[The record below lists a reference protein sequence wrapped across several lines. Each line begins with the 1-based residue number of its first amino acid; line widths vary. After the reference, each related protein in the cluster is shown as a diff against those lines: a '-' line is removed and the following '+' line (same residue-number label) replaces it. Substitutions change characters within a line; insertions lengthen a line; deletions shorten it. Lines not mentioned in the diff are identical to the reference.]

1 MPQTVITLR
10 GPTASGKTDLA
21 ISLIK
26 ELPLEII
33 SVDSVMVYRGLDI
46 GSAKPNQQIL
56 DQYPHHLINIS
67 DPDNNYSLGKFFK
80 DVNKAIRLIT
90 ENKKIPIL
98 VGGTMMYFNILSKG
112 LSNLPSS
119 DDEIRKK
126 IEHQAEV
133 MGWPELHK
141 KLSEVDPIS
150 ATKIKPNDKQRVQRA
165 LEVIELT
172 GKPLSEFFKDQQ
184 HTEDYN
190 FFNISLFA
198 TNRDRLYQ
206 RINSRFSKMLNDGL
220 VDEVNG
226 LLESTNLRSSNNSMK
241 SIGYREI
248 CAFLDNKLSLKEAE
262 QNATM
267 ATRRLAKRQITW
279 LRSLKD
285 HNSYDILENNLI
297 QKIQDLIY
305 QEFKL

>member
-1 MPQTVITLR
+1 MSQTVITLR

-26 ELPLEII
+26 KLPLEIV

-56 DQYPHHLINIS
+56 DQYPHHLVNIS
-67 DPDNNYSLGKFFK
+67 DPENDYSLGKFFK
-80 DVNKAIRLIT
+80 DVNKAIQLIT

-119 DDEIRKK
+119 DLDIRNRL
-126 IEHQAEV
+126 EHQAEL

-141 KLSEVDPIS
+141 QLSEIDPRS
-150 ATKIKPNDKQRVQRA
+150 ATKIKPNDKQRIQRA
-165 LEVIELT
+165 LEVFELT
-172 GKPLSEFFKDQQ
+172 GKPLSEFFKDQKN
-184 HTEDYN
+184 TKNYN
-190 FFNISLFA
+190 FFNICLLP

-206 RINSRFSKMLNDGL
+206 RINSRFTKMLNDGL
-220 VDEVNG
+220 VDEVKN
-226 LLESTNLRSSNNSMK
+226 LLASSNLSPSNNSMK

-248 CAFLDNKLSLKEAE
+248 CAFIESKTTLEVAE

-279 LRSLKD
+279 LRSLKSQ
-285 HNSYDILENNLI
+285 NSYDIFEKNLV
-297 QKIQDLIY
+297 QKISDLIS

>member
-1 MPQTVITLR
+1 MSQTVITLR

-26 ELPLEII
+26 ELPLEIV

-80 DVNKAIRLIT
+80 DVNKAIQIIT

-98 VGGTMMYFNILSKG
+98 VGGTMMYFNILTKG

-126 IEHQAEV
+126 IEDQAEV

-150 ATKIKPNDKQRVQRA
+150 AAKIKPNDKQRIQRA

-184 HTEDYN
+184 NTEDYN

-198 TNRDRLYQ
+198 TNRDHLYQ
-206 RINSRFSKMLNDGL
+206 RINSRFSEMLNDGL
-220 VDEVNG
+220 VDEVKS

-262 QNATM
+262 KNATM

-285 HNSYDILENNLI
+285 HNSYDILEKNLI
-297 QKIQDLIY
+297 QKIQDLIC

>member
-1 MPQTVITLR
+1 MSQTVITLR

-26 ELPLEII
+26 KLPLEIV

-56 DQYPHHLINIS
+56 DQYPHHLVNIS
-67 DPDNNYSLGKFFK
+67 DPENDYSLGKFFK
-80 DVNKAIRLIT
+80 DVTKAIQLIT
-90 ENKKIPIL
+90 QNKKIPIL

-119 DDEIRKK
+119 DLDIRNRL
-126 IEHQAEV
+126 EHQAEL

-141 KLSEVDPIS
+141 QLSEIDPRS
-150 ATKIKPNDKQRVQRA
+150 ATKIKPNDKQRIQRA
-165 LEVIELT
+165 LEVFELT
-172 GKPLSEFFKDQQ
+172 GKPLSEFFKDQKN
-184 HTEDYN
+184 TKNYN
-190 FFNISLFA
+190 FFNICLLP

-206 RINSRFSKMLNDGL
+206 RINSRFTKMLNDGL
-220 VDEVNG
+220 VDEVKN
-226 LLESTNLRSSNNSMK
+226 LLASSNLSPSNNSMK

-248 CAFLDNKLSLKEAE
+248 CAYINNKTTLEIAE

-279 LRSLKD
+279 LRSIKSQ
-285 HNSYDILENNLI
+285 NSYDIFEKNLV
-297 QKIQDLIY
+297 QKISDLIS

>member
-1 MPQTVITLR
+1 MSQTVITLR

-26 ELPLEII
+26 KLPLEIV

-56 DQYPHHLINIS
+56 DQYPHHLVNIS
-67 DPDNNYSLGKFFK
+67 DPENDYSLGKFFK
-80 DVNKAIRLIT
+80 DVTKAIQLIT
-90 ENKKIPIL
+90 QNKKIPIL

-119 DDEIRKK
+119 DLDIRKR
-126 IEHQAEV
+126 IEHQAEQ

-141 KLSEVDPIS
+141 KLSEVDPRS
-150 ATKIKPNDKQRVQRA
+150 ATKIKPNDKQRIQRA
-165 LEVIELT
+165 LEVFELT
-172 GKPLSEFFKDQQ
+172 GKPLSEFFKNQKN
-184 HTEDYN
+184 TKNYN
-190 FFNISLFA
+190 FFNVCLFP
-198 TNRDRLYQ
+198 TNRDYLYQ
-206 RINSRFSKMLNDGL
+206 RINSRFSQMLSDGL
-220 VDEVNG
+220 VDEVKN
-226 LLESTNLRSSNNSMK
+226 LLASSNLSPSNNSMK

-248 CAFLDNKLSLKEAE
+248 CAFIESKTTLEVAE

-279 LRSLKD
+279 LRSIKSQ
-285 HNSYDILENNLI
+285 NSYDIFEKNLV
-297 QKIQDLIY
+297 QKISDLIS

>member
-1 MPQTVITLR
+1 MSQTVITLR

-26 ELPLEII
+26 ELPLEIV

-80 DVNKAIRLIT
+80 DVNKAIQIIT

-98 VGGTMMYFNILSKG
+98 VGGTMMYFNILTKG

-126 IEHQAEV
+126 IEDQAEV

-150 ATKIKPNDKQRVQRA
+150 AAKIKPNDKQRIQRA

-184 HTEDYN
+184 NTEDYN

-198 TNRDRLYQ
+198 TNRDHLYQ
-206 RINSRFSKMLNDGL
+206 RINSRFSEMLNDGL
-220 VDEVNG
+220 VDEVKS
-226 LLESTNLRSSNNSMK
+226 LLQSTNLRSSNNSMK

-262 QNATM
+262 KNATM

-285 HNSYDILENNLI
+285 HNSYDILEKNLI
-297 QKIQDLIY
+297 QKIQDLIC

>member
-1 MPQTVITLR
+1 MSQTVITLR

-80 DVNKAIRLIT
+80 DVNKAIRIIA

-150 ATKIKPNDKQRVQRA
+150 ATKIKPNDKQRIQRA

-184 HTEDYN
+184 HTKDYN

-220 VDEVNG
+220 VDEVKG
-226 LLESTNLRSSNNSMK
+226 LLESTNISSSNNSMK

>member
-1 MPQTVITLR
+1 MSQTVITLR

-26 ELPLEII
+26 KLPLEIV

-56 DQYPHHLINIS
+56 NQYPHHLVNIS
-67 DPDNNYSLGKFFK
+67 DPENDYSLGKFFK
-80 DVNKAIRLIT
+80 DVNKAIQLIT

-119 DDEIRKK
+119 DLDIRNRL
-126 IEHQAEV
+126 EHKAEL

-141 KLSEVDPIS
+141 QLSEIDPIS
-150 ATKIKPNDKQRVQRA
+150 ATKIKPNDKQRIQRA
-165 LEVIELT
+165 LEVFELT
-172 GKPLSEFFKDQQ
+172 GKPLSEFFKDQKN
-184 HTEDYN
+184 TKNYN
-190 FFNISLFA
+190 FFNICLLP

-206 RINSRFSKMLNDGL
+206 RINSRFTKMLSDGL
-220 VDEVNG
+220 VDEVKN
-226 LLESTNLRSSNNSMK
+226 LLASSNLSPSNNSMK

-248 CAFLDNKLSLKEAE
+248 CAFIESKTTLEVAE
-262 QNATM
+262 QQATM

-279 LRSLKD
+279 LRSLKRQ
-285 HNSYDILENNLI
+285 NSYDIFEKNLV
-297 QKIQDLIY
+297 QKISDLIS

>member
-1 MPQTVITLR
+1 MSQTVITLR

-46 GSAKPNQQIL
+46 GSAKPNQQTL

-80 DVNKAIRLIT
+80 DVNKAIRIIA

-150 ATKIKPNDKQRVQRA
+150 ATKIKPNDKQRIQRA

-184 HTEDYN
+184 HIQDYN

-198 TNRDRLYQ
+198 TNRDHLYQ

-220 VDEVNG
+220 VDEVKG
-226 LLESTNLRSSNNSMK
+226 LLESTNISSSNNSMK

>member
-1 MPQTVITLR
+1 MSQTVITLR

-46 GSAKPNQQIL
+46 GSAKPNQQTL

-80 DVNKAIRLIT
+80 DVNKAIRIIA

-150 ATKIKPNDKQRVQRA
+150 ATKIKPNDKQRIQRA

-184 HTEDYN
+184 HIKDYN

-220 VDEVNG
+220 VDEVKG
-226 LLESTNLRSSNNSMK
+226 LLESTNISSSNNSMK

>member
-1 MPQTVITLR
+1 MSQTVITLR

-26 ELPLEII
+26 ELPLEIV

-80 DVNKAIRLIT
+80 DVNKAIRIIT

-98 VGGTMMYFNILSKG
+98 VGGTMMYFNILTKG

-119 DDEIRKK
+119 DNEIRKK

-150 ATKIKPNDKQRVQRA
+150 AAKIKPNDKQRIQRA

-184 HTEDYN
+184 NTEDYN

-198 TNRDRLYQ
+198 TNRDHLYQ
-206 RINSRFSKMLNDGL
+206 RINSRFSEMLNDGL
-220 VDEVNG
+220 VDEVKS

-262 QNATM
+262 KNATM

-285 HNSYDILENNLI
+285 HNSYDILEKNLI
-297 QKIQDLIY
+297 QKIQDLIC

>member
-1 MPQTVITLR
+1 MSQTVITLR

-26 ELPLEII
+26 ELPLEIV

-80 DVNKAIRLIT
+80 DVNKAIQIIA

-98 VGGTMMYFNILSKG
+98 VGGTMMYFNILTKG

-126 IEHQAEV
+126 IEDQAEV

-150 ATKIKPNDKQRVQRA
+150 AAKIKPNDKQRIQRA

-184 HTEDYN
+184 NTEDYN

-198 TNRDRLYQ
+198 TNRDHLYQ
-206 RINSRFSKMLNDGL
+206 RINSRFSEMLNDGL
-220 VDEVNG
+220 VDEVKS
-226 LLESTNLRSSNNSMK
+226 LLQSTNLRSSNNSMK

-262 QNATM
+262 KNATM

-285 HNSYDILENNLI
+285 HNSYDILEKNLI
-297 QKIQDLIY
+297 QKIQDLIC

>member
-1 MPQTVITLR
+1 MPQKVITLR

-26 ELPLEII
+26 ELPLEIV

-285 HNSYDILENNLI
+285 HNSYDILEKNLI
-297 QKIQDLIY
+297 QKIHDLIC

>member
-1 MPQTVITLR
+1 MSQTVITLR

-26 ELPLEII
+26 ELPLEIV

-80 DVNKAIRLIT
+80 DVNKAIQIIA

-126 IEHQAEV
+126 IEDQAEV

-150 ATKIKPNDKQRVQRA
+150 AAKIKPNDKQRIQRA

-184 HTEDYN
+184 NTEDYN

-198 TNRDRLYQ
+198 TNRDHLYQ
-206 RINSRFSKMLNDGL
+206 RINSRFSEMLNDGL
-220 VDEVNG
+220 VDEVKS

-262 QNATM
+262 KNATM

-285 HNSYDILENNLI
+285 HNSYDILEKNLI
-297 QKIQDLIY
+297 QKIQDLIC

>member
-1 MPQTVITLR
+1 MSQTVITLR

-26 ELPLEII
+26 KLPLEIV

-56 DQYPHHLINIS
+56 DQYPHHLVNIS
-67 DPDNNYSLGKFFK
+67 DPENDYSLGKFFK
-80 DVNKAIRLIT
+80 DVNKAIQLIT

-119 DDEIRKK
+119 DLDIRNRL
-126 IEHQAEV
+126 EHKAEL

-141 KLSEVDPIS
+141 HLLEVDPIS
-150 ATKIKPNDKQRVQRA
+150 ATKIKPNDKQRIQRA
-165 LEVIELT
+165 LEVFELT
-172 GKPLSEFFKDQQ
+172 GKPLSEFFKDQKN
-184 HTEDYN
+184 TKNYN
-190 FFNISLFA
+190 FFNICLLP

-206 RINSRFSKMLNDGL
+206 RINSRFTKMLNDGL
-220 VDEVNG
+220 VDEVKN
-226 LLESTNLRSSNNSMK
+226 LLASSNLSPSNNSMK

-248 CAFLDNKLSLKEAE
+248 CAFIENKTTLEVAE
-262 QNATM
+262 QQATM

-279 LRSLKD
+279 LRSLKRQ
-285 HNSYDILENNLI
+285 NSYDIFEKNLV
-297 QKIQDLIY
+297 QKISDLIS

>member
-1 MPQTVITLR
+1 MSQTVITLR

-26 ELPLEII
+26 KLPLEIV

-56 DQYPHHLINIS
+56 DQYPHHLVNIS
-67 DPDNNYSLGKFFK
+67 DPENDYSLGKFFK
-80 DVNKAIRLIT
+80 DVNKAIQLIT

-119 DDEIRKK
+119 DLDIRNRL
-126 IEHQAEV
+126 EHQAEL

-141 KLSEVDPIS
+141 QLSEVDPIS
-150 ATKIKPNDKQRVQRA
+150 ATKIKPNDKQRIQRA
-165 LEVIELT
+165 LEVFELT
-172 GKPLSEFFKDQQ
+172 GKPLSEFFKDQKN
-184 HTEDYN
+184 TKNYN
-190 FFNISLFA
+190 FFNICLLP

-206 RINSRFSKMLNDGL
+206 RINSRFTKMLNDGL
-220 VDEVNG
+220 VDEVKN
-226 LLESTNLRSSNNSMK
+226 LLASSNLSPSNNSMK

-248 CAFLDNKLSLKEAE
+248 CAFIESKTTLEVAE
-262 QNATM
+262 QQATM

-279 LRSLKD
+279 LRSLKRQ
-285 HNSYDILENNLI
+285 NSYDIFEKNLVK
-297 QKIQDLIY
+297 KIHEQIS

>member
-1 MPQTVITLR
+1 MSQTVITLR

-26 ELPLEII
+26 ELPLEIV

-80 DVNKAIRLIT
+80 DVNKAIRIIT

-98 VGGTMMYFNILSKG
+98 VGGTMMYFNILTKG

-126 IEHQAEV
+126 IEDQAEV

-150 ATKIKPNDKQRVQRA
+150 AAKIKPNDKQRIQRA

-184 HTEDYN
+184 NTEDYN

-198 TNRDRLYQ
+198 TNRDHLYQ
-206 RINSRFSKMLNDGL
+206 RINSRFSEMLNDGL
-220 VDEVNG
+220 VDEVKR

-262 QNATM
+262 KNATM

-285 HNSYDILENNLI
+285 HNSYDILEKNLI
-297 QKIQDLIY
+297 QKIQDLIC

>member
-1 MPQTVITLR
+1 MSQTVITLR

-26 ELPLEII
+26 ELPLEIV
-33 SVDSVMVYRGLDI
+33 SVDSVMVYRGLNI
-46 GSAKPNQQIL
+46 GSAKPDQQIL

-80 DVNKAIRLIT
+80 DVNKAIRIIT

-98 VGGTMMYFNILSKG
+98 VGGTMMYYNILSKG

-126 IEHQAEV
+126 IEHQAEEI
-133 MGWPELHK
+133 GWPKLHK
-141 KLSEVDPIS
+141 KLSEIDPIS
-150 ATKIKPNDKQRVQRA
+150 ATKIKPNDKQRIQRA
-165 LEVIELT
+165 LEVFELT
-172 GKPLSEFFKDQQ
+172 GKPLSEFFNDKDNN
-184 HTEDYN
+184 ENYN
-190 FFNISLFA
+190 FFNISLFP

-206 RINSRFSKMLNDGL
+206 RINSRFSKMLSDGL
-220 VDEVNG
+220 VDEVKS
-226 LLESTNLRSSNNSMK
+226 LLASTNLSSSNNSMK

-248 CAFLDNKLSLKEAE
+248 CAYINNKTTLEIAE

-279 LRSLKD
+279 LRSLKS
-285 HNSYDILENNLI
+285 HHSYDIFEKNLN
-297 QKIQDLIY
+297 QKIQDLIF

>member
-1 MPQTVITLR
+1 MSQTVITLR

-26 ELPLEII
+26 ELPLEIV

-80 DVNKAIRLIT
+80 DVNKAIQIIA

-98 VGGTMMYFNILSKG
+98 VGGTMMYFNILTKG

-119 DDEIRKK
+119 DNEIRKK

-150 ATKIKPNDKQRVQRA
+150 AAKIKPNDKQRIQRA

-184 HTEDYN
+184 NTEDYN

-198 TNRDRLYQ
+198 TNRDHLYQ
-206 RINSRFSKMLNDGL
+206 RINSRFSEMLNDGL
-220 VDEVNG
+220 VDEVKS

-262 QNATM
+262 KNATM

-285 HNSYDILENNLI
+285 HNSYDILEKNLI
-297 QKIQDLIY
+297 QKIQDLIC

>member
-1 MPQTVITLR
+1 MSQTVITLR

-26 ELPLEII
+26 ELPLEIV

-67 DPDNNYSLGKFFK
+67 DPDSNYSLGKFFK
-80 DVNKAIRLIT
+80 DVNKAIQIIT

-150 ATKIKPNDKQRVQRA
+150 AAKIKPNDRQRIQRA

-184 HTEDYN
+184 NTEDYN

-198 TNRDRLYQ
+198 INRDHLYQ
-206 RINSRFSKMLNDGL
+206 RINSRFSEMLNDGL
-220 VDEVNG
+220 VDEVKG

-262 QNATM
+262 KNATM

-285 HNSYDILENNLI
+285 HNSYDILEKNLI
-297 QKIQDLIY
+297 QKIQDLIC

>member
-1 MPQTVITLR
+1 MSQTVITLR

-26 ELPLEII
+26 ELPLEIV

-172 GKPLSEFFKDQQ
+172 GKPLSEFFKDQL

-220 VDEVNG
+220 VDEVKG

-279 LRSLKD
+279 LRSIKD
-285 HNSYDILENNLI
+285 HNSYDIFEKNLI
-297 QKIQDLIY
+297 QKIQDLIC

>member
-1 MPQTVITLR
+1 MSQTVITLR

-26 ELPLEII
+26 KLPLEIV

-56 DQYPHHLINIS
+56 NQYPHHLVNIS
-67 DPDNNYSLGKFFK
+67 DPENDYSLGKFFK
-80 DVNKAIRLIT
+80 DVNKAIQLIT

-119 DDEIRKK
+119 DLDIRNRL
-126 IEHQAEV
+126 EHKAEL
-133 MGWPELHK
+133 MGWPGLHK
-141 KLSEVDPIS
+141 QLLEVDPIS
-150 ATKIKPNDKQRVQRA
+150 ATKIKPNDKQRIQRA
-165 LEVIELT
+165 LEVFELT
-172 GKPLSEFFKDQQ
+172 GKPLSEFFKDQKN
-184 HTEDYN
+184 TKNYN
-190 FFNISLFA
+190 FFNICLLP

-206 RINSRFSKMLNDGL
+206 RINSRFTKMLNDGL
-220 VDEVNG
+220 VDEVKN
-226 LLESTNLRSSNNSMK
+226 LLASSNLSPSNNSMK

-248 CAFLDNKLSLKEAE
+248 CAFIESKTTLEVAE
-262 QNATM
+262 QQATM

-279 LRSLKD
+279 LRSLKRQ
-285 HNSYDILENNLI
+285 NSYDIFEKNLVK
-297 QKIQDLIY
+297 KIHEQIS

>member
-1 MPQTVITLR
+1 MSQTVITLR

-26 ELPLEII
+26 KLPLEIV

-56 DQYPHHLINIS
+56 DQYPHHLVNIS
-67 DPDNNYSLGKFFK
+67 DPENDYSLGKFFK
-80 DVNKAIRLIT
+80 DVNKAIQLIT

-119 DDEIRKK
+119 DLDIRNRL
-126 IEHQAEV
+126 EHQAEL

-141 KLSEVDPIS
+141 QLLEVDPIS
-150 ATKIKPNDKQRVQRA
+150 ATKIKPNDKQRIQRA
-165 LEVIELT
+165 LEVFELT
-172 GKPLSEFFKDQQ
+172 GKPLSEFFKDQKN
-184 HTEDYN
+184 TKNYN
-190 FFNISLFA
+190 FFNICLLP

-206 RINSRFSKMLNDGL
+206 RINSRFTKMLNDGL
-220 VDEVNG
+220 VDEVKN
-226 LLESTNLRSSNNSMK
+226 LLASSNISPSNNSMK

-248 CAFLDNKLSLKEAE
+248 CAFIENKTTLEVAE
-262 QNATM
+262 QQATM

-279 LRSLKD
+279 LRSLKRQ
-285 HNSYDILENNLI
+285 NSYDIFEKNLV
-297 QKIQDLIY
+297 QKISDLIS

>member
-1 MPQTVITLR
+1 MSQTVITLR

-26 ELPLEII
+26 ELPLEIV

-80 DVNKAIRLIT
+80 DVNKAIRIIT

-98 VGGTMMYFNILSKG
+98 VGGTMMYFNILTKG

-119 DDEIRKK
+119 DNEIRKK

-150 ATKIKPNDKQRVQRA
+150 AAKIKPNDKQRIQRA

-184 HTEDYN
+184 NTEDYN

-198 TNRDRLYQ
+198 TNRDHLYQ
-206 RINSRFSKMLNDGL
+206 RINSRFSEMLNDGL
-220 VDEVNG
+220 VDEVKR

-262 QNATM
+262 KNATM

-285 HNSYDILENNLI
+285 HNSYDILEKNLI
-297 QKIQDLIY
+297 QKIQDLIC
-305 QEFKL
+305 QEFNL

>member
-1 MPQTVITLR
+1 MSQTVITLR
-10 GPTASGKTDLA
+10 GPTASGKTDIA

-26 ELPLEII
+26 QLPIEIV
-33 SVDSVMVYRGLDI
+33 SVDSVMVYRGLNI
-46 GSAKPNQQIL
+46 GSAKPNDQIL
-56 DQYPHHLINIS
+56 DQFPHHLINIS
-67 DPDNNYSLGKFFK
+67 DPENNYSLGKFFK
-80 DVNKAIRLIT
+80 DVNTAIQVII
-90 ENKKIPIL
+90 EKKKIPFL

-133 MGWPELHK
+133 LGWPELHK
-141 KLSEVDPIS
+141 KLSEVDPLS
-150 ATKIKPNDKQRVQRA
+150 ATKIKPNDKQRIQRA

-172 GKPLSEFFKDQQ
+172 GKPLSKFFKDKKN
-184 HTEDYN
+184 TDDYN

-198 TNRDRLYQ
+198 NNRDRLYQ
-206 RINSRFSKMLNDGL
+206 RINSRFSEMLNDGL
-220 VDEVNG
+220 VDEVKG
-226 LLESTNLRSSNNSMK
+226 LLESTNLSSSNNSMK

-248 CAFLDNKLSLKEAE
+248 CVFLENKSTLKEAE
-262 QNATM
+262 HNASM

-279 LRSLKD
+279 LRSIKD
-285 HNSYDILENNLI
+285 HNSYDIFEKNLI
-297 QKIQDLIY
+297 QKIQDLIS

>member
-1 MPQTVITLR
+1 MSQTVITLR

-26 ELPLEII
+26 KLPLEIV

-56 DQYPHHLINIS
+56 DQYPHHLVNIS
-67 DPDNNYSLGKFFK
+67 DPENDYSLGKFFK
-80 DVNKAIRLIT
+80 DVNKAIQLIT

-119 DDEIRKK
+119 DLDIRNRL
-126 IEHQAEV
+126 EHKAEL
-133 MGWPELHK
+133 MGWPGLHK
-141 KLSEVDPIS
+141 QLLEVDPIS
-150 ATKIKPNDKQRVQRA
+150 ATKIKPNDKQRIQRA
-165 LEVIELT
+165 LEVFELT
-172 GKPLSEFFKDQQ
+172 GKPLSEFFKDQKN
-184 HTEDYN
+184 TKNYN
-190 FFNISLFA
+190 FFNICLLP

-206 RINSRFSKMLNDGL
+206 RINSRFTKMLNDGL
-220 VDEVNG
+220 VDEVKN
-226 LLESTNLRSSNNSMK
+226 LLASSNLSPSNNSMK

-248 CAFLDNKLSLKEAE
+248 CAFIENKTTLEVAE
-262 QNATM
+262 QQATM

-279 LRSLKD
+279 LRSLKRQ
-285 HNSYDILENNLI
+285 NSYDIFEKNLVK
-297 QKIQDLIY
+297 KIHEQIS

>member
-1 MPQTVITLR
+1 MSQTVITLR
-10 GPTASGKTDLA
+10 GPTASGKTELA

-26 ELPLEII
+26 ELPLEIV

-80 DVNKAIRLIT
+80 DVNKAIRIIT

-98 VGGTMMYFNILSKG
+98 VGGTMMYFNILTKG

-119 DDEIRKK
+119 DNEIRKK

-150 ATKIKPNDKQRVQRA
+150 AAKIKPNDKQRIQRA

-184 HTEDYN
+184 NTEDYN

-198 TNRDRLYQ
+198 TNRDHLYQ
-206 RINSRFSKMLNDGL
+206 RINSRFSEMLNDGL
-220 VDEVNG
+220 VDEVKR

-262 QNATM
+262 KNATM

-285 HNSYDILENNLI
+285 HNSYDILEKNLI
-297 QKIQDLIY
+297 QKIQDLIC

>member
-1 MPQTVITLR
+1 MSQTVITLR

-46 GSAKPNQQIL
+46 GSAKPNQQTL

-80 DVNKAIRLIT
+80 DVNKAIRIVA

-141 KLSEVDPIS
+141 KLSDVDPLS
-150 ATKIKPNDKQRVQRA
+150 AAKIKPNDKQRIQRA

-184 HTEDYN
+184 HIKDYN

-206 RINSRFSKMLNDGL
+206 RINSRFSEMLNDGL
-220 VDEVNG
+220 VDEVKG
-226 LLESTNLRSSNNSMK
+226 LLESTNLNSSNNSMK

-248 CAFLDNKLSLKEAE
+248 CVFLENKLSLKEAE
-262 QNATM
+262 HNATM

-285 HNSYDILENNLI
+285 HNSYDILEKNLI
-297 QKIQDLIY
+297 QKIHDLIC

>member
-1 MPQTVITLR
+1 MSQTVITLR

-46 GSAKPNQQIL
+46 GSAKPNQQTL

-80 DVNKAIRLIT
+80 DVNKAIRIIA

-150 ATKIKPNDKQRVQRA
+150 ATKIKPNDKQRIQRA

-172 GKPLSEFFKDQQ
+172 GKPLSKFFKDQQ
-184 HTEDYN
+184 YTKDYN

-220 VDEVNG
+220 VDEVKG
-226 LLESTNLRSSNNSMK
+226 LLESTNISSSNNSMK

>member
-1 MPQTVITLR
+1 MSQTVITLR

-26 ELPLEII
+26 KLPLEIV

-56 DQYPHHLINIS
+56 DQYPHHLVNIS
-67 DPDNNYSLGKFFK
+67 NPENDYSLGKFFK
-80 DVNKAIRLIT
+80 DVNKAIQLIT

-119 DDEIRKK
+119 DLDIRNRL
-126 IEHQAEV
+126 EHQAEL

-141 KLSEVDPIS
+141 QLSEIDPRS
-150 ATKIKPNDKQRVQRA
+150 ATKIKPNDKQRIQRA
-165 LEVIELT
+165 LEVFELT
-172 GKPLSEFFKDQQ
+172 GKPLSEFFKDQKN
-184 HTEDYN
+184 TKNYN
-190 FFNISLFA
+190 FFNICLLP

-206 RINSRFSKMLNDGL
+206 RINSRFTKMLSDGL
-220 VDEVNG
+220 VDEVKN
-226 LLESTNLRSSNNSMK
+226 LLASSNISPSNNSMK

-248 CAFLDNKLSLKEAE
+248 CAFIENKTTLEVAE
-262 QNATM
+262 QQATM

-279 LRSLKD
+279 LRSLKRQ
-285 HNSYDILENNLI
+285 NSYDIFEKNLVK
-297 QKIQDLIY
+297 KIHEQIS

>member
-1 MPQTVITLR
+1 MSQTVITLR

-26 ELPLEII
+26 KLPLEIV

-56 DQYPHHLINIS
+56 NQYPHHLVNIS
-67 DPDNNYSLGKFFK
+67 DPENDYSLGKFFK
-80 DVNKAIRLIT
+80 DVNKAIQLIT

-119 DDEIRKK
+119 DLDIRNRL
-126 IEHQAEV
+126 EHQAEL

-141 KLSEVDPIS
+141 QLSEVDPRS
-150 ATKIKPNDKQRVQRA
+150 ATKIKPNDKQRIQRA
-165 LEVIELT
+165 LEVFELT
-172 GKPLSEFFKDQQ
+172 GKPLSEFFKDQKN
-184 HTEDYN
+184 TKNYN
-190 FFNISLFA
+190 FFNICLLP

-206 RINSRFSKMLNDGL
+206 RINSRFTKMLSDGL
-220 VDEVNG
+220 VDEVKN
-226 LLESTNLRSSNNSMK
+226 LLASSNLSPSNNSMK

-248 CAFLDNKLSLKEAE
+248 CAFIENKTTLEVAE
-262 QNATM
+262 QQATM

-279 LRSLKD
+279 LRSLKRQ
-285 HNSYDILENNLI
+285 NSYDIFEKNLV
-297 QKIQDLIY
+297 QKISDLIS

>member
-1 MPQTVITLR
+1 MSQTVITLR

-46 GSAKPNQQIL
+46 GSAKPNQQTL

-80 DVNKAIRLIT
+80 DVNKAIRIIA

-150 ATKIKPNDKQRVQRA
+150 ATKIKPNDKQRIQRA

-184 HTEDYN
+184 YTKDYN

-220 VDEVNG
+220 VDEVKG
-226 LLESTNLRSSNNSMK
+226 LLESTNISSSNNSMK

>member
-1 MPQTVITLR
+1 MSQTVITLR

-80 DVNKAIRLIT
+80 DVNKAIRIIA

-150 ATKIKPNDKQRVQRA
+150 ATKIKPNDKQRIQRA

-184 HTEDYN
+184 HIKDYN

-220 VDEVNG
+220 VDEVKG
-226 LLESTNLRSSNNSMK
+226 LLESTNISSSNNSMK

>member
-1 MPQTVITLR
+1 MSQTVITLR

-26 ELPLEII
+26 ELPLEIV

-80 DVNKAIRLIT
+80 DVNKAIRIIT

-98 VGGTMMYFNILSKG
+98 VGGTMMYFNILTKG

-119 DDEIRKK
+119 DNEIRKK

-150 ATKIKPNDKQRVQRA
+150 AAKIKPNDKQRIQRA

-184 HTEDYN
+184 NTEDYN

-198 TNRDRLYQ
+198 TNRDHLYQ
-206 RINSRFSKMLNDGL
+206 RINSRFSEMLNDGL
-220 VDEVNG
+220 VDEVKR
-226 LLESTNLRSSNNSMK
+226 LLELTNLRSSNNSMK

-248 CAFLDNKLSLKEAE
+248 CAFLENKLSLKEAE
-262 QNATM
+262 KNATM

-285 HNSYDILENNLI
+285 HNSYDILEKNLI
-297 QKIQDLIY
+297 QKIQDLIC
-305 QEFKL
+305 QEFNL

>member
-1 MPQTVITLR
+1 MSQTVITLR

-46 GSAKPNQQIL
+46 GSAKPNQQTL

-80 DVNKAIRLIT
+80 DVNKAIQIIA

-150 ATKIKPNDKQRVQRA
+150 ATKIKPNDKQRIQRA

-184 HTEDYN
+184 HIQDYN

-220 VDEVNG
+220 VDEVKG
-226 LLESTNLRSSNNSMK
+226 LLESTNISSSNNSMK

>member
-1 MPQTVITLR
+1 MSQTVITLR

-26 ELPLEII
+26 ELPLEIV

-80 DVNKAIRLIT
+80 DVNKAIQIIA
-90 ENKKIPIL
+90 ENKKMSIL
-98 VGGTMMYFNILSKG
+98 VSGSMMYFNILSKG

-150 ATKIKPNDKQRVQRA
+150 ATKIKPNDKQRIQRA

-184 HTEDYN
+184 NTEDYN

-198 TNRDRLYQ
+198 TNRDHLYQ
-206 RINSRFSKMLNDGL
+206 RINSRFSEMLNDGL
-220 VDEVNG
+220 VDEVKS

-262 QNATM
+262 KNATM

-285 HNSYDILENNLI
+285 HNSYDILEKNLI
-297 QKIQDLIY
+297 QKIQDLIC